1 MAVAAVSATP
11 AQANRPPADDVGLL
25 TPAQLRIAAPM
36 IALATFMQVLD
47 TTIANVSL
55 PTIAGDLGASS
66 SQGTWVITSFAVANG
81 ICVPLTGWLAGRF
94 GSVRTFVG
102 ALVLFTLASWLCGMA
117 WSLESLIAFRVL
129 QGAVSGPMIPLS
141 QSLLM
146 YVFPRSKSGTG
157 LAIWSLTTLVAPVC
171 GPLLGGYI
179 SDNTSWRWIFLLNV
193 PVGFLAAAVTW
204 AVLKAKDTPTLK
216 LPVDLIG
223 IALLIIWVGS
233 LQLMLDRG
241 RELDWFSSPEIVALA
256 LIAAFGCVI
265 FVIWELTEKHPIVD
279 LTLFRSRNFV
289 VGCIAICL
297 GFGIYFANVVMLPL
311 WLQTQVGYTATW
323 AGLVSAPTGI
333 LAIIISPIVGKN
345 IGRWDPRKVATIS
358 FLIFALACWMRASYT
373 LQASPFTYALP
384 QLIQG
389 VAMATFFV
397 PLISLIYTDVPQV
410 RYASASG
417 VANFL
422 RATTGSF
429 FASLATTFWDR
440 RAALHQTDLVGG
452 IDPNNPI
459 IAQALSPLSQSG
471 LEQMQQA
478 ALVMRNV
485 NQQAYFLSILDF
497 FYLSSIALLCLIP
510 LVWLARRPKPQMGA
524 VIAAAD

>member
-1 MAVAAVSATP
+1 MATAAALTAGSSAEIP
-11 AQANRPPADDVGLL
+11 ADVGLL
-25 TPAQLRIAAPM
+25 SPAQLRIAAPM

-55 PTIAGDLGASS
+55 PTIAGDLGAST

-81 ICVPLTGWLAGRF
+81 ICVPMTGWLAGRF

-204 AVLKAKDTPTLK
+204 AVLKTKETPTLK

-223 IALLIIWVGS
+223 IALLIVWVGS

-241 RELDWFSSPEIVALA
+241 RELDWFASPEIVALA
-256 LIAAFGCVI
+256 LIAGFGCVI
-265 FVIWELTEKHPIVD
+265 FIVWELTEKHPIVD

-289 VGCIAICL
+289 IGCLAICL

-333 LAIIISPIVGKN
+333 LAIICSPIVGKN
-345 IGRWDPRKVATIS
+345 IGRWDPRRVATIS
-358 FLIFALACWMRASYT
+358 FAIFALACWLRSSYT
-373 LQASPFTYALP
+373 LQATAFDFALP
-384 QLIQG
+384 QFIQG

-397 PLISLIYTDVPQV
+397 PLIALIYTDVSQA

-417 VANFL
+417 MANFL

-440 RAALHQTDLVGG
+440 RAAVHQTDLVAGL
-452 IDPNNPI
+452 DPNSPL
-459 IAQALSPLSQSG
+459 IAQVLSPLSQTCLVPS
-471 LEQMQQA
+471 QQA
-478 ALVMRNV
+478 AVLMRNV
-485 NQQAYFLSILDF
+485 SQQAYFLSIMDF
-497 FYLSSIALLCLIP
+497 FYLSAIALLCLIP
-510 LVWLARRPKPQMGA
+510 LVWLARRPKPQAGI
-524 VIAAAD
+524 IAAAD